1 MRGRKG
7 EGFLGIHCK
16 QHNYGCQ
23 PCNERLLQAK
33 KSLFLRLKK
42 KEALKILYVELTV
55 ATELCLD
62 IATVNIR
69 AEGFKG
75 LAFKAVK
82 QVAG

>member
-1 MRGRKG
+1 M
-7 EGFLGIHCK
+7 
-16 QHNYGCQ
+16 
-23 PCNERLLQAK
+23 
-33 KSLFLRLKK
+33 
-42 KEALKILYVELTV
+42 

-75 LAFKAVK
+75 LTFKAVK

>member
-1 MRGRKG
+1 M
-7 EGFLGIHCK
+7 
-16 QHNYGCQ
+16 
-23 PCNERLLQAK
+23 
-33 KSLFLRLKK
+33 RLKK